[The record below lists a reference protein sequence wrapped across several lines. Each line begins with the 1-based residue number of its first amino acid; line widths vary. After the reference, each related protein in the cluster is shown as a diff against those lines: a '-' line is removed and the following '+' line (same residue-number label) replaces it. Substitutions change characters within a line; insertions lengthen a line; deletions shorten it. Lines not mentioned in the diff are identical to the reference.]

1 MLMYDDSF
9 VAVMTAT
16 QDEAAA
22 LGARAYGSEHVLL
35 GLLAFDDD
43 LTQQVVRSFP
53 DLTTSAV
60 RAAVRGAVDD
70 APHLARLGLT
80 AHDPAVGAR
89 AEGTAGGV
97 RPRNKHTP
105 ELQSALNQ
113 ASAKWGHLRDTD
125 TLPKERKLTSAILWL
140 ACSSPPRARRGCW
153 VRWRLT
159 RTACAQRSCPH
170 SCQQALR
177 SPRGQPSRPSDRSP
191 VLSNGC
197 SDERT
202 WLAEICDSVGTPGRR
217 RR

>member
-16 QDEAAA
+16 QDDATA

-80 AHDPAVGAR
+80 AHDPAATAR
-89 AEGTAGGV
+89 ADGTAGGV

-113 ASAKWGHLRDTD
+113 ASAKWGHLRDTHA
-125 TLPKERKLTSAILWL
+125 LPKERKLTSAILWL
-140 ACSSPPRARRGCW
+140 AVLEPSARAPRLLGAMDVDPDG
-153 VRWRLT
+153 V
-159 RTACAQRSCPH
+159 RTA
-170 SCQQALR
+170 
-177 SPRGQPSRPSDRSP
+177 
-191 VLSNGC
+191 VLSALMPAGAVVPTWPT
-197 SDERT
+197 EPPVGPVTRLVQRVFGRT
-202 WLAEICDSVGTPGRR
+202 NVAR
-217 RR
+217 